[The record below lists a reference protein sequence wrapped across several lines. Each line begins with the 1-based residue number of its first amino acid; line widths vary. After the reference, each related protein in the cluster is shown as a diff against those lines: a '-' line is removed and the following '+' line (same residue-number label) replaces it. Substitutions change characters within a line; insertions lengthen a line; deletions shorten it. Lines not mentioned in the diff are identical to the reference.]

1 MKSAAWSDNMKKL
14 LFAVLLM
21 LCGCSAFVE
30 KPRVDLKEV
39 RVAGVDGEGI
49 DIDFLLSVT
58 NPNSFDLT
66 LNEYVYDLRLLAL
79 PLTHGSSQQP
89 QRFPGRTT
97 TDTLVI
103 AKVPY
108 SSLLEIIKRRPNL
121 TSIPYQLDADLKIGT
136 SYAEF
141 SVPVTKSGFLDVPE
155 NYRPKNLLD
164 RIQEFLKN
172 LGNR

>member
-1 MKSAAWSDNMKKL
+1 MKKL
-14 LFAVLLM
+14 LFFVLL
-21 LCGCSAFVE
+21 LICGCSAFVE

-79 PLTHGSSQQP
+79 PLAHGSSQQP
-89 QRFPGRTT
+89 QRFPGQAT

-108 SSLLEIIKRRPNL
+108 SSLIEIIKRRPGM

-136 SYAEF
+136 SYGEF
-141 SVPVTKSGFLDVPE
+141 SVPVSKAGVLDVPE
-155 NYRPKNLLD
+155 QYRPKNLLG
-164 RIQEFLKN
+164 RIQDFLKDIRN
-172 LGNR
+172 K

>member
-1 MKSAAWSDNMKKL
+1 MKKL
-14 LFAVLLM
+14 LFAVMLM
-21 LCGCSAFVE
+21 ICGCSAFVE
-30 KPRVDLKEV
+30 KPQVDLKEV
-39 RVAGVDGEGI
+39 RVGGVDGEGI

-79 PLTHGSSQQP
+79 PLAHGSSQQP
-89 QRFPGRTT
+89 QRFPGRTA

-108 SSLLEIIKRRPNL
+108 SSIIDIIKRRPGM

-136 SYAEF
+136 SYGEF
-141 SVPVTKSGFLDVPE
+141 SVPVTKTGFLDVPE
-155 NYRPKNLLD
+155 SYRPKNLLD
-164 RIQEFLKN
+164 RVQDFLKN
-172 LGNR
+172 LENR

>member
-1 MKSAAWSDNMKKL
+1 MKKL
-14 LFAVLLM
+14 LCVVVLL

-66 LNEYVYDLRLLAL
+66 LTEYTYDLRLLAL

-89 QRFPGRTT
+89 QRFPGQTT
-97 TDTLVI
+97 TDTLII

-108 SSLLEIIKRRPNL
+108 SSLIEIIKRRPGM

-136 SYAEF
+136 SYGDF
-141 SVPVTKSGFLDVPE
+141 SVPVSETGYLDVPE
-155 NYRPKNLLD
+155 RYRPKNLLD
-164 RIQEFLKN
+164 RIQEFLKG
-172 LGNR
+172 LGDK